1 MNKFVVFAYNDNDAV
16 VKIDR
21 ETQEHYLDVPEDAYI
36 KVVIEADNFDDA
48 KQLFFNNSN
57 YTDDVCVACIVNS
70 ATEEYQLYS

>member
-48 KQLFFNNSN
+48 KQLFFNNGN
-57 YTDDVCVACIVNS
+57 YTDDVSIACIVNS
-70 ATEEYQLYS
+70 ATYEHQLCF